1 MESLSD
7 MVKQGNTEQTVP
19 EIEVESTKEV
29 LPIQTV
35 SVTDLSSWFSRYHSV
50 FPNIRKPTV
59 SIRGVDPNKQL
70 IITVASDE
78 DEENRKLVVLDDADA
93 TPVLDLK
100 PVEMAIFRNGF
111 RIIYDNINDIVI
123 KGYSSR
129 TGFISTLC
137 FQIEDVVIPFQ
148 IVKAHKSDAA
158 ITFEIDQKRKEQIQA
173 KLQQQLDKEALVL
186 LYKQSKKEVKDLD
199 TNYDAVKWLQNRQN
213 SVRDLYHHL
222 QIENVIIELLSQP

>member
-35 SVTDLSSWFSRYHSV
+35 SVTDLSTWFTKHHSV
-50 FPNIRKPTV
+50 FSNIRKPTV

-70 IITVASDE
+70 IITVSSDE
-78 DEENRKLVVLDDADA
+78 DEENRKLVVLDDTDV

-111 RIIYDNINDIVI
+111 KIVYDNINDVVI
-123 KGYSSR
+123 KGYSTR

-137 FQIEDVVIPFQ
+137 FRIEDVVVPFQ

-158 ITFEIDQKRKEQIQA
+158 ITFEIDQKHKEQIRV
-173 KLQQQLDKEALVL
+173 KLQQKLDKEALVL

-222 QIENVIIELLSQP
+222 QIENVIIELIS